1 MGRERRARAREGGGG
16 DGPHAGPTLPLSH
29 SPHSPLIHRAGT
41 YAGAAAGLAG
51 GLLLGAANR
60 LSPTFRAALGP
71 SGRAAMVTLPA
82 LGVVFLEVEWKV
94 NECAQRRSTSA
105 GAPNKARAA
114 EPADI
119 LPPRSG

>member
-1 MGRERRARAREGGGG
+1 
-16 DGPHAGPTLPLSH
+16 
-29 SPHSPLIHRAGT
+29 
-41 YAGAAAGLAG
+41 
-51 GLLLGAANR
+51 
-60 LSPTFRAALGP
+60 
-71 SGRAAMVTLPA
+71 MVTLPA